1 MDIKSE
7 NLFFIIISP
16 FLQQMRNNY
25 LIFDFVQ
32 NAPQWKISQ
41 SLPIITGLPSAT
53 ETICLVVRFILVP
66 RLAVYTTIVH
76 KF

>member
-41 SLPIITGLPSAT
+41 SLPIITRLPSAT

-66 RLAVYTTIVH
+66 HLAVYTTIVH

>member
-41 SLPIITGLPSAT
+41 SLPIITRFPSAT
-53 ETICLVVRFILVP
+53 ETICLVVRLILIP
-66 RLAVYTTIVH
+66 HLAVYTTIVH